1 MPPNNGDL
9 LCLAAG
15 RIGNSNEPEEQT
27 EDTDNDEQGKD
38 DVTQCFTHMET
49 QYGYDGGYCGENDI
63 KEDEVYALGGVE
75 PAELG
80 TGCADDGDEHKD
92 SEVAED
98 REDLVLLNILLLS
111 VTSLTF
117 WKVSTTLL
125 TVGFRSASSASAAQR
140 GQMPFSSSSVPH
152 TVQ

>member
-1 MPPNNGDL
+1 
-9 LCLAAG
+9 
-15 RIGNSNEPEEQT
+15 
-27 EDTDNDEQGKD
+27 
-38 DVTQCFTHMET
+38 MET

-98 REDLVLLNILLLS
+98 REDLVLLNILFLNIVRDVVDILEG
-111 VTSLTF
+111 VDDFADGGVPLC
-117 WKVSTTLL
+117 L
-125 TVGFRSASSASAAQR
+125 VGFCRTAGADAI
-140 GQMPFSSSSVPH
+140 F
-152 TVQ
+152 VQFCTAYCTIGH